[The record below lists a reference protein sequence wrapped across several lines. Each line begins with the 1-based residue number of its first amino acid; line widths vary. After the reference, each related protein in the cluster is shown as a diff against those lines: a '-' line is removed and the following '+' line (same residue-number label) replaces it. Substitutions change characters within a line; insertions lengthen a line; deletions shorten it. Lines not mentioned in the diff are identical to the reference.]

1 MANSFPTNTHATGYS
16 TRPARVGY
24 DYIVFSRPELYALLL
39 AQIDPDRIHFGKKLV
54 SVKDKAEGGIEIH
67 CSDNTSYTGDVLV
80 GADGAHSA
88 VRQSIYK
95 DLEEQGELPSS
106 DAQGLKMG
114 YINIVG
120 TTDPLDEEK
129 YAKLKD
135 DFTHFHFI
143 IGNGKPYTV

>member
-1 MANSFPTNTHATGYS
+1 M
-16 TRPARVGY
+16 GY
-24 DYIVFSRPELYALLL
+24 DYIVFSRPELYNLLL
-39 AQIDPDRIHFGKKLV
+39 AQIDADRIHFGKRIV
-54 SVKDKAEGGIEIH
+54 AIKDKADGIEIS
-67 CSDNTSYTGDVLV
+67 CSDNTSYTGDILV
-80 GADGAHSA
+80 GADGAYSA
-88 VRQSIYK
+88 VRQGMYK
-95 DLEEQGELPSS
+95 DLEEQGNLPPS

-129 YAKLKD
+129 YPRLKD